1 MATVERIKLYE
12 QVWTIPTVQLAAM
25 YGLSDVG
32 LAKVCKRYAIPRPPR
47 GHWAKLQAG
56 QTVTRPKLP
65 RMRDPA
71 NELVD
76 LKGWDLPEGPTI
88 TELKPSAQ
96 PKAATPTQ
104 PHPLE
109 PQLLES
115 LRAVSP
121 GSDGLV
127 RPDFTQFPHIVV
139 SRGAIDRAVHVFG
152 VLCSMWEATG
162 GTVRIGQKRSYD
174 QFGTLIG
181 MEQDGFWMELT
192 EELHDSSPITDPT
205 HFTGRLTLTL
215 HGHEQQQLRR
225 RWSDTK
231 SQRIENLF
239 KLAVL
244 AMQPAIKVIRRIRLD
259 AECRGRQKAAVQTLR
274 REAAAVH
281 ERLIRD
287 HTYLM
292 QDVNR
297 WHEAQ
302 RIRAF
307 LQAMTNA
314 INSGNAIVKDEEALR
329 KWMDWALDQADVA
342 DPLVGRRRR
351 QANEGPAEPAN
362 VLLEKLEFT
371 AFTRDVLATLTVADT
386 DQLMNL
392 SLNDVRRVV
401 EQGVQSVWLELG
413 DVLEAHGY
421 DVRSREEAQTWY

>member
-1 MATVERIKLYE
+1 MATVQRIKLYE

-65 RMRDPA
+65 RMQDPSH
-71 NELVD
+71 ELVD

-88 TELKPSAQ
+88 AELKPSVQ
-96 PKAATPTQ
+96 PKPNAPTQ

-109 PQLLES
+109 QRVLEL

-127 RPDFTQFPHIVV
+127 RPDFAQCPHIVV
-139 SRGAIDRAVHVFG
+139 SRGAIERAAHVFG

-181 MEQDGFWMELT
+181 MEQDGFWIELT
-192 EELHDSSPITDPT
+192 EELDDSKPITDPA

-231 SQRIENLF
+231 SQRLENLF

-244 AMQPAIKVIRRIRLD
+244 AMQPAVKVIRQIRLD
-259 AECRGRQKAAVQTLR
+259 AECRGRQRAAVQKLR
-274 REAAAVH
+274 REAAVAH
-281 ERLIRD
+281 ERLVRD
-287 HTYLM
+287 HAYLM

-314 INSGNAIVKDEEALR
+314 INTGNAIVRDEEAHR
-329 KWMDWALDQADVA
+329 KWMDWALDQADIV

-351 QANEGPAEPAN
+351 QPDEGPKEPAN
-362 VLLEKLEFT
+362 IPIEQIELT
-371 AFTRDVLATLTVADT
+371 AFTHDILITLKVSDT
-386 DQLMNL
+386 DQLAQL
-392 SLNDVRRVV
+392 SLDKLRTVV
-401 EQGVQSVWLELG
+401 ERGAQSVWVEIG
-413 DVLEAHGY
+413 DVLEARGY
-421 DVRSREEAQTWY
+421 DVRSREEAKAWY